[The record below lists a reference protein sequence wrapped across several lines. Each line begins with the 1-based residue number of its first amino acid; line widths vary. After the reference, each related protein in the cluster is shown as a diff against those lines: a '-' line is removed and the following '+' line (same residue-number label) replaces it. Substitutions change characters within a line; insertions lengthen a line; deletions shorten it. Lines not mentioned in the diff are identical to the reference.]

1 MYAKHLLMGLIAALA
16 AATAGNAANDDPAQK
31 PFVVHEWGT
40 FLAVQGSDGVTLGGM
55 VDSDEILPAFV
66 EARGPA
72 SFARMNM
79 FSKMETPVTY
89 FYTDRPRTVQ
99 VRVDMPKG
107 LLTHWYPL
115 VGAYGPVPGNV
126 AAKPENSFLQWKNV
140 QVLPVTGY
148 EKLLSP
154 VADNQ
159 NWRFARETDAALLK
173 LVTHRLDEKT
183 RVLETKD
190 QYEGFLFYRGLGTF
204 TLPLSVRSIQESSGP
219 ISLKL
224 TNESAHPLN
233 GLFVLQI
240 ENQTIRFGSADN
252 LGGHSSQTFNLAKT
266 LGKSLPLDQGVPL
279 VKKAV
284 ARALVEAGLYEK
296 EAQAMVN
303 TWERSYF
310 RTEGLRM
317 LYLLPRPTVDA
328 TIPIKIQPAPDQ
340 LVRVMVGRIEV
351 LTPEREQQIEKYIS
365 QLGSSNFRSR
375 QEATDGLARLGRIGE
390 PALRRVSKTTHD
402 PEVRARV
409 CAIDSAVRVALT

>member
-1 MYAKHLLMGLIAALA
+1 MHAKHLLMGLVAALA
-16 AATAGNAANDDPAQK
+16 AATAGHAASDEPTQK

-55 VDSDEILPAFV
+55 VDSDEVLPAFV

-89 FYTDRPRTVQ
+89 FYTDRPRTVH
-99 VRVDMPKG
+99 VRIDMPKG
-107 LLTHWYPL
+107 LLTHWFPL
-115 VGAYGPVPGNV
+115 VAAYGPIPGNGP
-126 AAKPENSFLQWKNV
+126 AKPEKSFLQWSNV

-148 EKLLSP
+148 EKVLSP

-173 LVTHRLDEKT
+173 VVTHRLDEKS
-183 RVLETKD
+183 RALETKD

-204 TLPLSVRSIQESSGP
+204 TLPLSVQSIQASNGN

-224 TNESAHPLN
+224 TNESAQPLN
-233 GLFVLQI
+233 GLFAIQV
-240 ENQTIRFGSADN
+240 ENQTIRFGSARN
-252 LGGHSSQTFNLAKT
+252 LESHSSHDQSLSTL
-266 LGKSLPLDQGVPL
+266 LGKSLPLEEGVPL
-279 VKKAV
+279 VKQAV
-284 ARALVEAGLYEK
+284 ARALIEAGLYEK

-317 LYLLPRPTVDA
+317 LYLLPRPAVDA
-328 TIPIKIQPAPDQ
+328 AIPIQIQPAPDQ
-340 LVRVMVGRIEV
+340 LVRVMVGRVEI
-351 LTPEREQQIEKYIS
+351 LTPERERQIEKYIS
-365 QLGSSNFRSR
+365 QLGSVDFRSR
-375 QEATDGLARLGRIGE
+375 QGASDGLAHLGRIGE

-402 PEVRARV
+402 PEVRAR
-409 CAIDSAVRVALT
+409 AAQLIQQFESR